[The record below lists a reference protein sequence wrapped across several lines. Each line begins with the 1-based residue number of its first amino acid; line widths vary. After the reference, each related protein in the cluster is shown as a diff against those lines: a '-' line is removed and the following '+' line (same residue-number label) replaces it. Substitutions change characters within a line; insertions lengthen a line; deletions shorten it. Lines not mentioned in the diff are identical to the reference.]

1 MPMNNFNVLF
11 WMSCIYPLQ
20 RITLVPE
27 IHKMYEIDLKSISPA
42 EYAFYMKKYFLFN
55 DNIPIITEV
64 RSPQSNIQGFVC
76 IHSSGGTKKYIKN
89 LYCFAKD
96 FTNIDQI
103 FHQLYFTKALGQQNI
118 LNIQIPQMLF
128 NNSLKF
134 QFCILVKKIGVM
146 NLQTQNDFIEFLL
159 LNKLDIILLSCQLL
173 EELTNRPGSRIMHSL
188 ENEDYILAF
197 FDRDYGKLIGF
208 LNEFILLLQENDE
221 LLKRELPM
229 YFTNFIKNNLNNF
242 WKDEL
247 VLSNKDFN
255 TFKEIH
261 LFGCFFSDLAN
272 LFYLLVNSN
281 NKFMLFNYD
290 KCARYLFGCSMV
302 TVLMHF
308 QEDIDEKNLKC
319 FVYDKKKNVL
329 KYKIMVDSTK
339 RIIFFML
346 DLRYL
351 KESNIRQIDCIVQ
364 TPQNRY
370 QSCDINLI

>member
-11 WMSCIYPLQ
+11 WMSYIYSLQ

-128 NNSLKF
+128 NNALESQYSIK
-134 QFCILVKKIGVM
+134 VKKISKNISEIEVK
-146 NLQTQNDFIEFLL
+146 LQNGFIKFLL

-188 ENEDYILAF
+188 ENKDYILAF

-208 LNEFILLLQENDE
+208 LNEFILLLQED
-221 LLKRELPM
+221 
-229 YFTNFIKNNLNNF
+229 
-242 WKDEL
+242 
-247 VLSNKDFN
+247 
-255 TFKEIH
+255 
-261 LFGCFFSDLAN
+261 
-272 LFYLLVNSN
+272 
-281 NKFMLFNYD
+281 
-290 KCARYLFGCSMV
+290 
-302 TVLMHF
+302 
-308 QEDIDEKNLKC
+308 
-319 FVYDKKKNVL
+319 
-329 KYKIMVDSTK
+329 
-339 RIIFFML
+339 
-346 DLRYL
+346 
-351 KESNIRQIDCIVQ
+351 
-364 TPQNRY
+364 
-370 QSCDINLI
+370 